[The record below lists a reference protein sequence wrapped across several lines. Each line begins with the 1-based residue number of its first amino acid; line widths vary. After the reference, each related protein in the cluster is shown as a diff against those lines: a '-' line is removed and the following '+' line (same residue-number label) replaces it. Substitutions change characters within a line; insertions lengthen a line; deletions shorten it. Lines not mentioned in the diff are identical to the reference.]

1 MHCLLKEQIMST
13 PSTQILVSNYSPT
26 TVTGF
31 LGEVAKSK
39 LGSEK
44 IQVESGTRCVN
55 RKYGRIQKTKE

>member
-1 MHCLLKEQIMST
+1 MST
-13 PSTQILVSNYSPT
+13 PSIQILVSNYSPT

-55 RKYGRIQKTKE
+55 RKYGWIQKAKE